1 MDPKQVEPLLPDESH
16 PSSPQTS
23 PASTLIR
30 SVKFSN
36 EDDQINEDG
45 NLNESINLSCNEI
58 QSLCILDSTPPLSKL
73 LMITPLLL
81 VVSGLSLVTL
91 SEYGSY
97 GGLDPN
103 DDRVTIIGK
112 LIFASSSILIG
123 IVSVIIVAPEPFY
136 LSGILMIFSNISV
149 PFSWLFSSLSFL
161 GLIIIAVI
169 YKTIRYNLKAYKCT
183 IYAHKYKLN

>member
-1 MDPKQVEPLLPDESH
+1 MDPKQVEPLLQDQSH

-23 PASTLIR
+23 PSSTLIR
-30 SVKFSN
+30 SVKFAN
-36 EDDQINEDG
+36 EDDQTNEDE
-45 NLNESINLSCNEI
+45 NLNESINSLEI

-81 VVSGLSLVTL
+81 VLSGLSLVTL

-97 GGLDPN
+97 GDLDPN

-123 IVSVIIVAPEPFY
+123 ITSVIIVAPDPFY
-136 LSGILMIFSNISV
+136 LSAILMIFSNISV
-149 PFSWLFSSLSFL
+149 PFSWLFSLLSLL
-161 GLIIIAVI
+161 GLMIIAVI
-169 YKTIRYNLKAYKCT
+169 YKTIRYNLKAYKCM
-183 IYAHKYKLN
+183 IHAHKYKLK